1 MPMSFVSLLVILV
14 FLGSARAAPR
24 LDVDGQRVVDQLT
37 RLATFTDDPNP
48 AVTRILFTPMDMLAR
63 SYVKELMLDSGLSV
77 REDSVGNIFGRWEG
91 SEAGAGAVLTGSHC
105 DAIPLAG
112 MYDGTVGVIGPI
124 EALAA
129 LRRAVGA
136 GAGPGV
142 GGFRPRRPL
151 EVLMFSS
158 EEPTRFALSC
168 SGSRAMAGTLTPDSL
183 AAKRDENGTDFL
195 QVGDSAP
202 HPTPPHPTPPHPTP
216 PHPTPPH
223 PTPPH
228 PTPPHPTPPHPT
240 PPHPTPPHP
249 TPPHPTPPHPTP
261 RACPPCHVLQAATAA
276 GYGGGSYEEM
286 LAAALVTPGAVSHF
300 VELHIEQGPL
310 LEREGVDIGVVTAI
324 AAPAALEVQLHGDGG
339 HAGAL
344 LMPFRNDAGL
354 AAAEVALA
362 VEGHALATG
371 SIDTVA
377 TTGVFEVRPGAVNS
391 VPRDV
396 RLGIDVRDIDGARRD
411 RVVQAIRD
419 SVNAIADKRKVR
431 SSVTLVNQDPPTAC
445 SPDIT
450 TAIAEA
456 ATELGLSTKHM
467 VSRAYHDSTFM
478 SRIAPTAMIFV
489 PCKNGW
495 SHRPDE
501 FASVRDIE
509 NGVTVL
515 ALTMAKLSGGTWPS
529 DRSEL

>member
-129 LRRAVGA
+129 LRRA
-136 GAGPGV
+136 
-142 GGFRPRRPL
+142 GFRPRRPL

-183 AAKRDENGTDFL
+183 AAKRDENGTDF
-195 QVGDSAP
+195 
-202 HPTPPHPTPPHPTP
+202 
-216 PHPTPPH
+216 
-223 PTPPH
+223 
-228 PTPPHPTPPHPT
+228 
-240 PPHPTPPHP
+240 
-249 TPPHPTPPHPTP
+249 
-261 RACPPCHVLQAATAA
+261 LQAATAA

-419 SVNAIADKRKVR
+419 SVTAIADKRKVR

-450 TAIAEA
+450 AAIAEA

>member
-1 MPMSFVSLLVILV
+1 MQMSFVSLLVILV

-63 SYVKELMLDSGLSV
+63 SYVKELMQDSGLSV

-129 LRRAVGA
+129 LRRA
-136 GAGPGV
+136 
-142 GGFRPRRPL
+142 GFRPRRPL

-195 QVGDSAP
+195 Q
-202 HPTPPHPTPPHPTP
+202 
-216 PHPTPPH
+216 
-223 PTPPH
+223 
-228 PTPPHPTPPHPT
+228 
-240 PPHPTPPHP
+240 
-249 TPPHPTPPHPTP
+249 
-261 RACPPCHVLQAATAA
+261 AATAA

-286 LAAALVTPGAVSHF
+286 LAAALVPPGAVSHF

-419 SVNAIADKRKVR
+419 SVTAIADKRKVR